1 MAKIDDAILTLDEL
15 NISVETK
22 DPKDVEEIDDG
33 IYKRSFKEI
42 PVKKV
47 IRRKPVQDED
57 ENGNSGMLAGDDGN
71 GQIPVSENIVPGQ
84 AEEIEEVEVED
95 REQKTSF
102 LTEQDHEDP
111 VLRDVTTGEMY
122 PITTNP
128 FSIGKLPS
136 NDLVID
142 DKVISRHHAEI
153 VQFGDKIFIRDLKSL
168 NGTFVGGYRVPP
180 ETDFELKPGQQI
192 VFSNKKYSIK
202 W

>member
-15 NISVETK
+15 NISIETN
-22 DPKDVEEIDDG
+22 DPKEVEEIDDG

-42 PVKKV
+42 PSAKPK
-47 IRRKPVQDED
+47 RKPVSE
-57 ENGNSGMLAGDDGN
+57 DDGHVKVLRDE
-71 GQIPVSENIVPGQ
+71 QDYVPGSVDDGAYQ
-84 AEEIEEVEVED
+84 QEEEEDV
-95 REQKTSF
+95 EQKTSF
-102 LTEQDHEDP
+102 LSEQDQEDP
-111 VLRDVTTGEMY
+111 VLRDVTTGERY
-122 PITTNP
+122 PISTNP

-153 VQFGDKIFIRDLKSL
+153 VQFGDKVFIRDLKSL

-180 ETDFELKPGQQI
+180 ETDFELKSGQQI
-192 VFSNKKYSIK
+192 VFANKKYSIK